1 MKPLNIIKKRSHQK
15 PKFSMSLITILLL
28 VIIGIAAGVLGGL
41 VGVGGGIIIVP
52 SLIYFLNFT
61 QKNAQGTS
69 LGLLLLPVG
78 ILGVL
83 QYYKEGYVDFKIVAV
98 LSLGF
103 LLGSYFG
110 SKIALSLP
118 QETVKKIFAILMLV
132 ISIKMLFIDKPH
144 PEIPNQPSQSPDHIS
159 RSNPDKGF

>member
-1 MKPLNIIKKRSHQK
+1 MTIQ
-15 PKFSMSLITILLL
+15 TILIL
-28 VIIGIAAGVLGGL
+28 VIVGIAAGMLGGL

-52 SLIYFLNFT
+52 SLIYFLSFS
-61 QKNAQGTS
+61 QKSAQGTS

-83 QYYKEGYVDFKIVAV
+83 QYYKQGHVDFKIVAIIAI
-98 LSLGF
+98 GF

-118 QETVKKIFAILMLV
+118 QETVKKIFAILLL
-132 ISIKMLFIDKPH
+132 IIAIKMLFLDKKV
-144 PEIPNQPSQSPDHIS
+144 EETSIEKEKINSSWQNNSPDHEEDINRLS
-159 RSNPDKGF
+159 

>member
-1 MKPLNIIKKRSHQK
+1 MTIQ
-15 PKFSMSLITILLL
+15 TILIL
-28 VIIGIAAGVLGGL
+28 VIVGIAAGMLGGL

-52 SLIYFLNFT
+52 SLIYFLSFS
-61 QKNAQGTS
+61 QKSAQGTS

-83 QYYKEGYVDFKIVAV
+83 QYYKQGHVDFRIVAIIAI
-98 LSLGF
+98 GF

-118 QETVKKIFAILMLV
+118 QETVKKIFAILLL
-132 ISIKMLFIDKPH
+132 IIAIKMLFLDKKV
-144 PEIPNQPSQSPDHIS
+144 EETSIEKEKINSSRQNNSPDHEEDINRLS
-159 RSNPDKGF
+159 

>member
-1 MKPLNIIKKRSHQK
+1 MTL
-15 PKFSMSLITILLL
+15 LTILLL

-52 SLIYFLNFT
+52 SLIYFLHFT

-83 QYYKEGYVDFKIVAV
+83 QYYKEGYVDFKIVSI

-103 LLGSYFG
+103 LLGSYLG
-110 SKIALSLP
+110 SKIALNLP

-144 PEIPNQPSQSPDHIS
+144 PETPKAPSADETGKIFPPKST
-159 RSNPDKGF
+159 